1 MAATISNEYDVI
13 IVGAGPAGSSC
24 AMFLGREGNKVL
36 LIDKAKFPR
45 DKTCGDACSGKSV
58 SVLRELGLLD
68 EIETSAHGKIFGV
81 IFSSPNG
88 TVLEVP
94 GKEAKA
100 SGFVCRREVLDN
112 IIFKGAKKYVNT
124 LEEFT
129 VTDLLREGNQVVG
142 VTGIDKS
149 GKQQQFRAKIVAG
162 ADGAASVVAQKVG
175 MFELDGAHH
184 CTAVRGYYDG
194 VTGMKEMIEIHF
206 TKTVLPGYLWIFP
219 YEDGTANVGVG
230 MLTKDI
236 KKYKINLKELME
248 KEIHENPIF
257 KERFANAKPITDVK
271 GWNLPLGSKIR
282 KHIAGDGWVLL
293 GDAASL
299 IDPFSGEGMG
309 NAMTSAKIAFRT
321 ISRSLR
327 LGSYSEKIL
336 HEYEEELKRELKDEM
351 AMSYNLQRLG
361 KHQFM
366 LNFVIGKAVKNAEM
380 RDMISTMV
388 VNEEAKKGFVSPLF
402 YLKLLFT

>member
-1 MAATISNEYDVI
+1 MATAMANEYDVI
-13 IVGAGPAGSSC
+13 IVGAGPAGSTC

-58 SVLRELGLLD
+58 GVLRELGLLP
-68 EIETSAHGKIFGV
+68 EIEKAAHGKIFGV

-94 GKEAKA
+94 GKDAKA

-112 IIFKGAKKYVNT
+112 IIFKGAKKYANT

-142 VTGIDKS
+142 VTGIDKD
-149 GKQQQFRAKIVAG
+149 GKQQQFHAKIVVG
-162 ADGAASVVAQKVG
+162 ADGAASTVAQKVG
-175 MFELDGAHH
+175 VFELDGKHH

-230 MLTKDI
+230 MLTDDI
-236 KKYKINLKELME
+236 RKHKINLKELME
-248 KEIHENPIF
+248 REIKENPIF
-257 KERFANAKPITDVK
+257 KERFANAKPITEVK

-293 GDAASL
+293 GDSASL

-321 ISRSLR
+321 ISRALR
-327 LGSYSEKIL
+327 LGAYTEKIL

-351 AMSYNLQRLG
+351 SMSYSLQRLG
-361 KHQFM
+361 KHQTL
-366 LNFVIGKAVKNAEM
+366 LNLVVGKAMKNAEM
-380 RDMISTMV
+380 REMISTMV
-388 VNEEAKKGFVSPLF
+388 VSEEAKKGFVSPLF
-402 YLKLLFT
+402 WLRVLFT